1 MSVIDKT
8 ELFQWKAKF
17 RTYCFVDENQLRA
30 MGYDKTPDIIL
41 EVPIGKYLHDICQYF
56 FLK

>member
-8 ELFQWKAKF
+8 ELFQWRVKLLQSKS
-17 RTYCFVDENQLRA
+17 RKDCKILNLSPVDENQLRA

-41 EVPIGKYLHDICQYF
+41 EVPIG
-56 FLK
+56 